1 MPLPVLN
8 PGTSSVSFQNTSFSI
23 DALGRFV
30 CSTWDEATQNAGPPF
45 TIVVIGAGM
54 YGAYLAARLFRHRPN
69 ARILLLDAGRFLVS
83 EHVQNLANI
92 GLNVAAPIPPA
103 DDPGVAR
110 ELVWGIPWRGNVDF
124 PGLAY
129 CTGGKSI
136 YWGGWCPRLTDGD
149 LAGWPAATAQYL
161 RDHYIDVESDTG
173 VEPATDFMF
182 DTLGAVLRPA
192 CVAAASATANIESSL
207 GDQGVQV
214 APLAVQGNSPQSGL
228 FSFDKFSSLPV
239 LIEAIRDD
247 VGMSGVNDAAR
258 RLFLVPL
265 AHVIKL
271 HAANGRIHVI
281 ELDVAGHRR
290 FITLAPGASVVLAVS
305 TIETTRLALHS
316 FPTPLMGRNLMAHV
330 RSDFA
335 VRIRRSAFQPIP
347 SDVETAAFLLRGQ
360 TASGRFHIQITAST
374 HARGSDE
381 FLFRMIPDVELLQ
394 AFLANADP
402 NWIAFTFR
410 GIGEMRGDRTSS
422 VPNAAGSWIDLSPF
436 ENDEFGVPRA
446 YAQIK
451 LAPSDLQ
458 TWTTMDQTILQ
469 FAQTLAGSASGTI
482 EYLYDGAWQT
492 SPFPLTRPFPAW
504 HNGLGTTYHEAG
516 TLWMGAPG
524 ASITDGVGRF
534 HHITNAYAC
543 DQSIFPTVGSVN
555 PVLTGL
561 TLARQLSEHL

>member
-214 APLAVQGNSPQSGL
+214 DRQAVEVPADGAISH
-228 FSFDKFSSLPV
+228 
-239 LIEAIRDD
+239 IEASD
-247 VGMSGVNDAAR
+247 VFLRVPDGRADVIDVVGDRRREARAVGAERAKLGGRRPRSVPAR
-258 RLFLVPL
+258 R
-265 AHVIKL
+265 
-271 HAANGRIHVI
+271 
-281 ELDVAGHRR
+281 
-290 FITLAPGASVVLAVS
+290 
-305 TIETTRLALHS
+305 
-316 FPTPLMGRNLMAHV
+316 
-330 RSDFA
+330 
-335 VRIRRSAFQPIP
+335 
-347 SDVETAAFLLRGQ
+347 
-360 TASGRFHIQITAST
+360 
-374 HARGSDE
+374 
-381 FLFRMIPDVELLQ
+381 
-394 AFLANADP
+394 
-402 NWIAFTFR
+402 
-410 GIGEMRGDRTSS
+410 
-422 VPNAAGSWIDLSPF
+422 
-436 ENDEFGVPRA
+436 
-446 YAQIK
+446 
-451 LAPSDLQ
+451 
-458 TWTTMDQTILQ
+458 
-469 FAQTLAGSASGTI
+469 
-482 EYLYDGAWQT
+482 AW
-492 SPFPLTRPFPAW
+492 R
-504 HNGLGTTYHEAG
+504 
-516 TLWMGAPG
+516 
-524 ASITDGVGRF
+524 
-534 HHITNAYAC
+534 
-543 DQSIFPTVGSVN
+543 
-555 PVLTGL
+555 
-561 TLARQLSEHL
+561 